1 MIETHEIKPDNIKLR
16 AEKVSLD
23 ALKKV
28 FEDNKWCW
36 EIFCDVIDE
45 KRKKTMDE
53 KYK

>member
-1 MIETHEIKPDNIKLR
+1 MIEAHEIKPDDIKLR

-28 FEDNKWCW
+28 LEDNKWCW

-45 KRKKTMDE
+45 KHKKKTGH
-53 KYK
+53 